1 MRRIAVGNAPS
12 RFSSSEQLASTT
24 SDESSNFSHLCSIVT
39 GFLKDK
45 DIGSKRL
52 CSMPDRVT
60 NTINST
66 VGTVYRPTVIN
77 CYEPDMPSV
86 GMWWDH
92 WKKFMFH
99 TEVNVMTKAGVS
111 EAKRV
116 CRLLDPIKHCKYPAI
131 TELEEEISLP
141 LQIACLAVFDAIL
154 VHVVNL
160 LAPSRWHGVKTSMVK
175 ALHKN
180 KVSRTLEIVASKVY
194 ASCDII
200 FLQEA
205 SAALVGHIISH
216 PILGARYHVLA
227 PEKLDGKRDQNSI
240 MLVAKSRFSISDDD
254 WTGEVTAEILN
265 ILESPGGTVPIAAG
279 DLFVV
284 RCVERVVGSSEV
296 GLDSEDSR
304 STTGRRFLLSSFH
317 GDTNGLATIPVVDA
331 VHKYLALL
339 RADEFVSEDG
349 AFTAAPL
356 LIFGLDANTYV
367 KHKEGTHQGVV
378 EFAEHLADLNLATCW
393 GEVDPRVHTTYNART
408 FLQPQ
413 LNKAVRLS
421 ERAESP
427 LTDKNPKDHVLFQ
440 VGEVDRAE
448 GFVVNFVSRDNT
460 GDGVFLPDVP
470 FPTIGFPSDH
480 AIVCAE
486 LELVY

>member
-1 MRRIAVGNAPS
+1 
-12 RFSSSEQLASTT
+12 
-24 SDESSNFSHLCSIVT
+24 
-39 GFLKDK
+39 
-45 DIGSKRL
+45 
-52 CSMPDRVT
+52 MPDRVT

-66 VGTVYRPTVIN
+66 LGTIHRPTVIN

-86 GMWWDH
+86 GVWWDQ

-99 TEVNVMTKAGVS
+99 TELNVLAKAGVS

-116 CRLLDPIKHCKYPAI
+116 CRLLDPIKHSKYPAI

-141 LQIACLAVFDAIL
+141 LQIVCLAVFDAIL

-180 KVSRTLEIVASKVY
+180 KTSRTLEIIASKVY

-205 SAALVGHIISH
+205 SAALVSNMTSH
-216 PILGARYHVLA
+216 EVLGARYYVLA

-240 MLVAKSRFSISDDD
+240 MLVAKSRFSISDVD
-254 WTGEVTAEILN
+254 WTGEATAEILN
-265 ILESPGGTVPIAAG
+265 ILESSGGTVPIAAG

-284 RCVERVVGSSEV
+284 RCVERVIGSSEV
-296 GLDSEDSR
+296 GLGSEDFR
-304 STTGRRFLLSSFH
+304 STADRRFLLSSFH

-331 VHKYLALL
+331 VHKYLALV
-339 RADEFVSEDG
+339 RADKFVSEDE
-349 AFTAAPL
+349 ASTAAPL

-367 KHKEGTHQGVV
+367 KHKEGTQQGVI
-378 EFAEHLADLNLATCW
+378 EFVEHLADLNLATCW
-393 GEVDPRVHTTYNART
+393 GEVDPRVHTTFNART

-440 VGEVDRAE
+440 VGEVDQSE

-460 GDGVFLPDVP
+460 GDGDFLPDVP

-486 LELVY
+486 LELASLRHR